1 MTVSD
6 YFDSLNENESKIAKE
21 DKKKWEEDLKQRQE
35 DWAKMVRL
43 DAGLEESLFIMNDMI
58 TDLKGQK
65 VSWKKLMRLKWTN

>member
-1 MTVSD
+1 MTVTN

-43 DAGLEESLFIMNDMI
+43 DADAEERIFL
-58 TDLKGQK
+58 L
-65 VSWKKLMRLKWTN
+65 